1 MIIMGD
7 KTLKDFVSETLI
19 SLDHKYI
26 SCGLMDGAIIKF
38 AFMNSRTLFKSYLPM
53 SFNDVEATKKAAED
67 ILTKIKSQNPYQL
80 YKDETRHMF
89 MFEEGYVEV
98 SINERSN
105 SIDASGTFTN
115 ETLKEFVESITKPFQ
130 GPRKSKS
137 TVYTVIA
144 DGSSLTLK
152 YLSQFSDYDFEVENY
167 EDKVVESFDHIIKEL
182 ANPNPCGRLI
192 VVNGKPGTGKTNF
205 IKGLINQSKQCNF
218 VIVPFSASQL
228 SNPSMVNLITS
239 VNTKNEDGTY
249 RPIVFI
255 LEDADSA
262 LVPRGTDNMS
272 DISTLLNLS
281 DGVLGHLLD
290 MRIIATTNA
299 KTVDLD
305 PALTR
310 AGRLCQMVNIDE
322 LSERQAN
329 IVWCRLTNTDTA
341 YTSKSRVLADIY
353 AAAKN
358 QSPRAVH
365 KTDRVRVAGFGA

>member
-1 MIIMGD
+1 MGD

-26 SCGLMDGAIIKF
+26 TCGLMDGAIIKF
-38 AFMNSRTLFKSYLPM
+38 AFSNNRTLFKSYLPM

-67 ILTKIKSQNPYQL
+67 ILNKIRNQGAYQFF
-80 YKDETRHMF
+80 KGEASHMF
-89 MFEEGYVEV
+89 IFEEGFVEV
-98 SINERSN
+98 NINERSN
-105 SIDASGTFTN
+105 SIDANGTFTN
-115 ETLKEFVESITKPFQ
+115 EKLKEYIESITKPYQ

-137 TVYTVIA
+137 TVYTVIQ
-144 DGSSLTLK
+144 DDSSLSLK
-152 YLSQFSDYDFEVENY
+152 YLSQFSDYDFEAENY
-167 EDKVVESFDHIIKEL
+167 EDRVVESFDHIIKEL
-182 ANPNPCGRLI
+182 TDPKPCGRLI

-205 IKGLINQSKQCNF
+205 IKGLISKSKQCNF

-262 LVPRGTDNMS
+262 LVPRGVDNMS

-290 MRIIATTNA
+290 MRIVATTNA
-299 KTVDLD
+299 KTMDLD

-358 QSPRAVH
+358 QSPKVTQ